1 VNHLEKRDNV
11 FFLYDM
17 SMIRFI
23 ANYKNTDFE
32 ETMIALDRASTHFL
46 WFYRNMKSKRQLI
59 GYDLA
64 LENDKF
70 KLELVFTGLPVEF
83 RAPWVQQLGR
93 VIERHYD
100 FDKPLHVSYEDL
112 GDYEVIC
119 DEISSDEG

>member
-1 VNHLEKRDNV
+1 M
-11 FFLYDM
+11 FFLYDI

-23 ANYKNTDFE
+23 ANYKNAGFE

-46 WFYRNMKSKRQLI
+46 WFYRNMKSKRELI

-64 LENDKF
+64 KIDDRF

-93 VIERHYD
+93 LIERHFD

-112 GDYEVIC
+112 GDYESHC
-119 DEISSDEG
+119 MAT

>member
-1 VNHLEKRDNV
+1 VSFLEKRNNV

-23 ANYKNTDFE
+23 ENYKNAGFE

-46 WFYRNMKSKRQLI
+46 WFYRNMKSKRELI

-64 LENDKF
+64 KIDDKF

-93 VIERHYD
+93 LIERHFD
-100 FDKPLHVSYEDL
+100 FGKPLHVSYEDL
-112 GDYEVIC
+112 GDYEAFCVA
-119 DEISSDEG
+119 DKG